1 MMGVFLLHIINDGFT
16 VTSSGVAIAQ
26 AASAERQAGAQGLLG
41 GLQTLTGGIAA
52 TFAGWSYEHLGRGT
66 TFSIT
71 AIVMVLL
78 VIFGLALA
86 GSEHRSAPVAV
97 PTSLSW
103 VYVTVTAGYFAIVA
117 IAIGDFMAQ
126 PDY

>member
-1 MMGVFLLHIINDGFT
+1 MVMYGLLPSPYLMMGVFLLHIINDGFT

-97 PTSLSW
+97 PTS
-103 VYVTVTAGYFAIVA
+103 
-117 IAIGDFMAQ
+117 
-126 PDY
+126 